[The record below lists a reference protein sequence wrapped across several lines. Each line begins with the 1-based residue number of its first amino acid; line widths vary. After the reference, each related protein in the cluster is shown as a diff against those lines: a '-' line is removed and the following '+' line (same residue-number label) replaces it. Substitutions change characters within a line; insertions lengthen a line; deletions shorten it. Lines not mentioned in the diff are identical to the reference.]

1 MKRIALFALFVANA
15 LNCTADALT
24 LSSTDEPARDAAL
37 QWLQL
42 IDAGRFEEA
51 ASQGA
56 QELFSFE
63 QWINRCKAQRAALG
77 RMNRRQFAEA
87 KRTSMVSG
95 IPDVRRYYLVRF
107 TTSFE
112 RKPAG
117 IEQVA
122 IAKIGCCW
130 EVFGYTISDK

>member
-1 MKRIALFALFVANA
+1 MKRIALFAFFVANA
-15 LNCTADALT
+15 LNCAANAVT

-63 QWINRCKAQRAALG
+63 QWINRCKAQRAAVG

-112 RKPAG
+112 RVDRKS
-117 IEQVA
+117 
-122 IAKIGCCW
+122 
-130 EVFGYTISDK
+130 TRLNSSH